1 MLIESAGLTDS
12 VTVNVPPAVRVIA
25 SVLPFETAWKPVTEL
40 IEIAR
45 FAATVSR
52 SVPDAVPPV
61 P

>member
-12 VTVNVPPAVRVIA
+12 VTVNVPPAVRVITT
-25 SVLPFETAWKPVTEL
+25 VLPFETASKPVIAL

-45 FAATVSR
+45 LAATVSR
-52 SVPDAVPPV
+52 LVPEAVPV